1 MKKNWSKLILDLIM
15 LMMFLLLFN
24 KRVLGMG
31 FHEIAGLCVG
41 AVVIVHLLL
50 NGKWITQITGKL
62 LDSKL
67 PPRTRILYL
76 LNILLL
82 IAVGMIIFSGAM
94 ISKVVF
100 SFNLPGPWKIIH
112 YFCSA
117 MAIILMGIHLGLHAK
132 YLQGMG
138 KKLIRKREIPRLLSF
153 LLCVGI
159 CAFGV
164 YQLSTGSLSR
174 WLIMPFIMKEM
185 NFAASMPERQFS
197 DSMEGKGFSDSMEE
211 KEFREAM
218 KEREAFGSMKGRE
231 MKSGEEGKSPSSGIT
246 NILSTLGSF
255 FSQIFVFATIT
266 ALVEKWINKSRNTK
280 KTAPSPAPAEN

>member
-132 YLQGMG
+132 FLQGMG

-159 CAFGV
+159 CTFGV
-164 YQLSTGSLSR
+164 YQLSTGSFSR
-174 WLIMPFIMKEM
+174 WLTMPFTMQKM
-185 NFAASMPERQFS
+185 NFAASIPERQSS
-197 DSMEGKGFSDSMEE
+197 DSLEGKGFSDSMEE

-246 NILSTLGSF
+246 NVLSTLGSF
-255 FSQIFVFATIT
+255 FSQIFVFAIIT
-266 ALVEKWINKSRNTK
+266 ALVEKWVNKSRNTK

>member
-132 YLQGMG
+132 YLLEMG
-138 KKLIRKREIPRLLSF
+138 KKLHLL
-153 LLCVGI
+153 LPQKIDC
-159 CAFGV
+159 
-164 YQLSTGSLSR
+164 
-174 WLIMPFIMKEM
+174 
-185 NFAASMPERQFS
+185 
-197 DSMEGKGFSDSMEE
+197 
-211 KEFREAM
+211 
-218 KEREAFGSMKGRE
+218 
-231 MKSGEEGKSPSSGIT
+231 
-246 NILSTLGSF
+246 
-255 FSQIFVFATIT
+255 
-266 ALVEKWINKSRNTK
+266 TK
-280 KTAPSPAPAEN
+280 KHTIFLFISYPNMLNC